1 MKTLL
6 QQIQR
11 TFIKRNIILL
21 VSLIFSLQ
29 LFAQQD
35 TCKIPWV
42 PPLFDV
48 TETHWDEPQS
58 FWQNGG
64 HIPENVIDEDTT
76 NYARAHI
83 KATGSA
89 TLRVSDL
96 DSTYA
101 PGVLVGFYVK
111 SRAFRDTM
119 FLGVT
124 ITTYRDGVMQESY
137 SGDHLWVE
145 YVPFYV
151 NDPICIGFVTTL
163 PWNEIEIRFDTAG
176 GRVHYD
182 VFYAFMLGSCNEE
195 LPPLPIT
202 WLSFEVQKKGEASDL
217 KWVTAQE
224 FNNAGFHVERSA
236 DGRHFETIG
245 SVAAADMS
253 RSINEY
259 TFQDLSPLYGMNYY
273 RIRQTDLDGRINYSG
288 VQFVSFSHDGEL
300 VKVWPNPAASELSI
314 LIPDEFKSMGE
325 IKLVNAAG
333 VIVMSR
339 SIDETVH
346 QTSLDLGSIEP
357 GIYSVIIES
366 PSVNQ
371 ISKIIVLK

>member
-1 MKTLL
+1 MKTFLL
-6 QQIQR
+6 RVQR
-11 TFIKRNIILL
+11 TFFKRNIFLL
-21 VSLIFSLQ
+21 LGLICSMQ
-29 LFAQQD
+29 ISAQD
-35 TCKIPWV
+35 TCKVPWV

-64 HIPENVIDEDTT
+64 HIPENVIDADTT

-96 DSTYA
+96 DTTYS
-101 PGVLVGFYVK
+101 PGLLVGYYVK
-111 SRAFRDTM
+111 SRAFRDTI
-119 FLGVT
+119 FDGVT

-145 YVPFYV
+145 YIPFYV
-151 NDPICIGFVTTL
+151 NDPICIGFTTTL

-182 VFYAFMLGSCNEE
+182 VFYAFLQGLCNEE

-236 DGRHFETIG
+236 DGRLFETIG
-245 SVAAADMS
+245 AVDAADAS
-253 RSINEY
+253 RNINEY
-259 TFQDLSPLYGMNYY
+259 YFRDVNPLYGMNYY
-273 RIRQTDLDGRINYSG
+273 RIRQMDVDGRANYSSI
-288 VQFVSFSHDGEL
+288 QSLSFSHDGEL
-300 VKVWPNPAASELSI
+300 IRVWPNPATSDLSI
-314 LIPDEFKSMGE
+314 LIPDGFISTGE

-333 VIVMSR
+333 VVVLNQT
-339 SIDETVH
+339 IDETVR
-346 QTSLDLGSIEP
+346 QASLNLGAIQP

-366 PSVNQ
+366 PAVNQ
-371 ISKIIVLK
+371 ISKIMILK